1 MPWID
6 GKYYYQQQKI
16 YTDEI
21 KFISPPQTLSNA
33 TQMLVVDSSN
43 IIRQQ
48 ALVNA
53 VGGNNMWYES
63 WHMTTEGISSANK
76 YANSVKKVFY
86 HGFRA
91 DTTGEYTNM
100 QVRIEN
106 KIGIN
111 NTILNMHVAI
121 YDSSNNTTS
130 SIIDSSPHPTSLQGE
145 GSRNFTLG
153 TSDYGTH
160 SYLDIPFDSP
170 IPVTRGN
177 IYFVALFYND
187 GIDGLFGL
195 GDNPT
200 SSGTFHL
207 SYSSGSTTVSSFI
220 STIPSS
226 GSVETNHQAAYW
238 FTLYG
243 LQSAAGAIQGPAGP
257 AGPSTGSV
265 SFYTDYGSKTKNLP
279 PAVNDAP
286 KLMAS
291 GNSDVTNGTTNS
303 TGFKGYP
310 IYPQGVGGQASAL
323 GIAYS
328 GLVGGS
334 NAYIN
339 MNQKPM
345 IYGSYMHRSGRIV
358 GVGTNVHYE
367 DAGLINGT
375 PTTIEPYVA
384 VYGGAG
390 GSAYESKVG
399 NWVYT
404 WGGTTT
410 GTTNGN
416 PPKRGDYGSANRL
429 ATGLT
434 FKAGDYIGIY
444 VPEDNS
450 GTSNTPPHF
459 SVEGTVYLLID

>member
-1 MPWID
+1 MPWLNGKFWYTRDKIVTSEQSFYSMPAQDPSAID
-6 GKYYYQQQKI
+6 I
-16 YTDEI
+16 
-21 KFISPPQTLSNA
+21 
-33 TQMLVVDSSN
+33 LVVNPTTYEVGTQPIASLVGSSG
-43 IIRQQ
+43 
-48 ALVNA
+48 
-53 VGGNNMWYES
+53 GGNNMWYES

-200 SSGTFHL
+200 SSGDYML
-207 SYSSGSTTVSSFI
+207 SYSSASTNVSSFI
-220 STIPSS
+220 STIPSGN
-226 GSVETNHQAAYW
+226 GSLEPNANAAYW

-243 LQSAAGAIQGPAGP
+243 LQSAAGAIQGPIGP
-257 AGPSTGSV
+257 AGH
-265 SFYTDYGSKTKNLP
+265 
-279 PAVNDAP
+279 
-286 KLMAS
+286 
-291 GNSDVTNGTTNS
+291 
-303 TGFKGYP
+303 
-310 IYPQGVGGQASAL
+310 QL
-323 GIAYS
+323 G
-328 GLVGGS
+328 
-334 NAYIN
+334 
-339 MNQKPM
+339 
-345 IYGSYMHRSGRIV
+345 R
-358 GVGTNVHYE
+358 
-367 DAGLINGT
+367 
-375 PTTIEPYVA
+375 
-384 VYGGAG
+384 
-390 GSAYESKVG
+390 
-399 NWVYT
+399 
-404 WGGTTT
+404 
-410 GTTNGN
+410 
-416 PPKRGDYGSANRL
+416 
-429 ATGLT
+429 
-434 FKAGDYIGIY
+434 
-444 VPEDNS
+444 
-450 GTSNTPPHF
+450 
-459 SVEGTVYLLID
+459 